1 MKEKNR
7 VFAKVF
13 DWLYQQGKAID
24 QTDIA
29 RKTGISATTI
39 SRIMNH
45 GVGRPDEKTIRK
57 FNAAFGNIFNP
68 DFLRCQ
74 SDEMF
79 AREASSKTAAA
90 EDRAVQVQLPDYSS
104 LMNATIAAQQTS
116 IESLKRELSD
126 KDESAAKAEASAK
139 RELDAKQETID
150 ALRNQL
156 KDKDKTISAKDD
168 VIVSL
173 RQQLDD
179 LRNQLR
185 AKDVTDN
192 YPFTTG
198 VADKRLIRKK

>member
-68 DFLRCQ
+68 DFLRGQ

-79 AREASSKTAAA
+79 VRESKTIVT
-90 EDRAVQVQLPDYSS
+90 EDKSVQVQLPDYSS

-116 IESLKRELSD
+116 IESLKRELAD
-126 KDESAAKAEASAK
+126 KDESASKAEASAK
-139 RELDAKQETID
+139 RELAAKQETID

-173 RQQLDD
+173 RQHLDD

-185 AKDVTDN
+185 AKDATDN

-198 VADKRLIRKK
+198 VADKRPIRKK

>member
-68 DFLRCQ
+68 DFLRGQ

-79 AREASSKTAAA
+79 VRESKTIVT
-90 EDRAVQVQLPDYSS
+90 EDKSVQVQLPDYSS

-116 IESLKRELSD
+116 IESLKRELAD
-126 KDESAAKAEASAK
+126 KDESASKAEASAK
-139 RELDAKQETID
+139 RELAAKQETID

-156 KDKDKTISAKDD
+156 KDKDETISAKDD

-185 AKDVTDN
+185 AKDATDN

-198 VADKRLIRKK
+198 VADKRPIRKK